1 MEKSDRLGADPL
13 SYPLKVGSRTII
25 VIPVRNNSDIL
36 RDTIIHALNAHD
48 RVMVVDD
55 GSTDGSAEHI
65 RGLEV
70 TLIRHPE
77 HIGKGGAIQTAAKKA
92 QRMGMTHIVIMDP
105 GAMYEL
111 NDIRRFISLSEE
123 DADAFVVGTRN
134 FRNDNLPRSAH
145 LSRIFSNFWL
155 RLQTSQSL
163 GDAGCTF
170 RTYPLAVLEKLRLSK
185 KSALFETEVLP
196 RAAWA
201 GIRLREVDIS
211 AGHLPARPKRGCFR
225 SFGDIFLLVLLNV
238 MLAMRAIAPLPH
250 RKIADSK
257 DMPGEKISVLR
268 PIRSLKTLLT
278 ENITPGQLAAA
289 GVLGVFLGTLP
300 LIACHTLII
309 LFAAGF
315 FRLNKVAAVSASQ
328 LCMPPMVPAMCIETG
343 YFMRHGRF
351 LTEFSV
357 NTLGYQASERLCE
370 WLIGSL
376 LLAPVLAAGVGAII
390 YLTATFIKRE
400 TLKPKS

>member
-111 NDIRRFISLSEE
+111 NDIRR
-123 DADAFVVGTRN
+123 
-134 FRNDNLPRSAH
+134 

-201 GIRLREVDIS
+201 GIRLREADIS
-211 AGHLPARPKRGCFR
+211 AGHLPARPERGCFR

-328 LCMPPMVPAMCIETG
+328 LCMPPMVPALCIETG

-390 YLTATFIKRE
+390 YLTATFIKKRNLE
-400 TLKPKS
+400 TQILKPPRF